1 MKERSLHVLMLWNS
15 VIHLGYVLLCAEGPA
30 VSWSHQPTDPV
41 TSPRVTVVGGRGSH
55 RWQEGGLLV
64 VGQRTKEQQFPS
76 KREEEM
82 LPESIDTQ
90 PHTMLQNHKWLR
102 RNSGQ
107 NASLVSVYKAGNPAV
122 SSLWS
127 DQRLKWTCNS
137 LRKPQ
142 DLHSHPSSKRP
153 LGAHWTWQLHLPRIR
168 PLFIKSYF
176 KRRQYQQNSIISRDN
191 FNMGSDWP
199 AVNAYPLHI

>member
-1 MKERSLHVLMLWNS
+1 MLCDVLKVQQWAEVTNQQTQWHHLVSLW
-15 VIHLGYVLLCAEGPA
+15 
-30 VSWSHQPTDPV
+30 
-41 TSPRVTVVGGRGSH
+41 GGGSH

-64 VGQRTKEQQFPS
+64 VGQRTKEQRFPS

-102 RNSGQ
+102 KNSGQ
-107 NASLVSVYKAGNPAV
+107 NASLMSIYKAGNPAV
-122 SSLWS
+122 SRLWS

-153 LGAHWTWQLHLPRIR
+153 LGAHWTWQPHLPRIR

-191 FNMGSDWP
+191 FNMGSDLP

>member
-1 MKERSLHVLMLWNS
+1 MKVQSLHVLMLWNS
-15 VIHLGYVLLCAEGPA
+15 NIHLGYVVQCAEGPA

-41 TSPRVTVVGGRGSH
+41 TSPRVTVRGRLTQMAG
-55 RWQEGGLLV
+55 RWPAGCWTENK
-64 VGQRTKEQQFPS
+64 RAS

-102 RNSGQ
+102 KNSGQ
-107 NASLVSVYKAGNPAV
+107 NASLMSIYKAGNPAV
-122 SSLWS
+122 SRLWS

-153 LGAHWTWQLHLPRIR
+153 LGAHWTWQPHLPRIR

-191 FNMGSDWP
+191 FNMGSDLP